1 MRRIAAIVLPEI
13 ACEIARR
20 DHALGET
27 PFAVIVDEDESLET
41 LSEVIEKTATLHAVD
56 QRAWQ
61 YGARPGQGASQAT
74 AYVSQ
79 LTIVRITKSRVLEA
93 LGAVAEIALGFGI
106 NSALTLRIEKGQL
119 PLRDE
124 AMAASLRYPLG
135 AGAGPYDTVWLDVTG
150 CSKLVGGDE
159 VLIDELEERVR
170 ELGHR
175 ARIAIA
181 DGPRIAQAI
190 ARWTPPSRK
199 KTSGELALPPGQSGA
214 YLQRLSTAAL
224 PLGPNMITWLGK
236 LGILRIED
244 LARLDRARLSHRLGP
259 AARDLLELI
268 AGRDSVPL
276 CGYQPARRIVETTM
290 FEHEI
295 HSTEPLMFVLRGL
308 AARAVSRLT
317 ARGEACSRANIQLG
331 FDRSVITLKNR
342 NRQTPLPFTDEL
354 TLDLPVPLSRE
365 SELIRALSVKLERT
379 ELEAP
384 VISIALVLDE
394 LTEQS
399 RHQLELGG
407 KTGTDPS
414 ALPTLLAELEA
425 HLGGERV
432 GVLEIVD
439 SHRPEARSKL
449 VPVDFRDHRRSRSSP
464 ARAGAF
470 DEELPT
476 RLLPVPIPITTPERN
491 ALIVIDKRAFI
502 VERLRH
508 AARLDHVDW
517 WSPEPLRRDYAR
529 VWLRAEHDE
538 SEAWIFIDRSTGQ
551 AHVHGW
557 FE

>member
-20 DHALGET
+20 DHALGDA
-27 PFAVIVDEDESLET
+27 PFAVIVDEDESPEA
-41 LSEVIEKTATLHAVD
+41 LSEDLEKSAVLHAVD
-56 QRAWQ
+56 RRAWQ
-61 YGARPGQGASQAT
+61 YGARPGQSASQAA
-74 AYVSQ
+74 AYVSRLQ
-79 LTIVRITKSRVLEA
+79 VVRITKSRVLET
-93 LGAVAEIALGFGI
+93 LGAVAEISLGFGI
-106 NSALTLRIEKGQL
+106 NSALALHIEKGRL

-124 AMAASLRYPLG
+124 ALAASLRYPLG

-150 CSKLVGGDE
+150 CSKLIGGDD
-159 VLIDELEERVR
+159 VLTDELEERVG

-175 ARIAIA
+175 ARVAIA

-190 ARWTPPSRK
+190 ARWTPPART

-214 YLQRLSTAAL
+214 FLQRLSTAAL
-224 PLGPNMITWLGK
+224 PLAPDMITWLGK

-244 LARLDRARLSHRLGP
+244 LAELDRARLSHRLGP

-276 CGYQPARRIVETTM
+276 CGYQPARRIVEATM

-308 AARAVSRLT
+308 ASRAVARLT
-317 ARGEACSRANIQLG
+317 ARGEACSRAKIQLG
-331 FDRSVITLKNR
+331 FDRSVIALR
-342 NRQTPLPFTDEL
+342 NRSRAEPLSSTDEL

-365 SELIRALSVKLERT
+365 SELISALSVKLERS

-394 LTEQS
+394 LTEEC

-407 KTGTDPS
+407 TAGADPS
-414 ALPTLLAELEA
+414 ALPTLLAELQA
-425 HLGGERV
+425 HLGRERV
-432 GVLEIVD
+432 GVLESVD
-439 SHRPEARSKL
+439 SHRPEARGRL
-449 VPVDFRDHRRSRSSP
+449 VPVDFKDHRRPGSSP
-464 ARAGAF
+464 P

-476 RLLPVPIPITTPERN
+476 RILPEPIPIATPDRD
-491 ALIVIDKRAFI
+491 ALIVIDKKTFI

-508 AARLDHVDW
+508 TARLDDVEW
-517 WSPEPLRRDYAR
+517 WSSEPLHRDYAR
-529 VWLRAEHDE
+529 VWLRADDDE